1 MAPAL
6 DAPDTPSARSL
17 NLPPHPLQNPVSA
30 ELPGQPAG
38 QPNGHD
44 KRLVGWL
51 SLAQLISWGSVF
63 YLFALVMG
71 PVEQALGVSRVQSS
85 LAFSLCLLADGLLAY
100 PIGRLIDRGHERT
113 VMTAGSVLMALGLA
127 LHAQVQSLQGFYAV
141 WVLLGVAMSATLYP
155 AVFAV
160 VTRRFPHDFRRA
172 IITMT
177 FLGGLAST
185 VFIPLTAWLIAGWGW
200 RAAVLVLAVINLL
213 ICVPLHYFLLK
224 NAPKKIADSALF
236 YAATGPETLELSQS
250 PAPGDL
256 VALGGTAS
264 ASPAS
269 STTAAAAAAATERS
283 LAHHLQSAPFLLI
296 GLAIVCIT
304 VATAAL
310 PSHMITL
317 LREYGLDERWVIAVP
332 ASIGALQVLGRL
344 VLYFFEHRLDVHRAN
359 RLIPCLMPLGLL
371 LLIVAPWVAPPNSHA
386 MLGFLGLFVTAWG
399 MGNGMLT
406 IVKGTAMAQYVSTRH
421 VASLNGALGVPLAL
435 VRAAAPLGL
444 GLLWSADYG
453 YRIGLT
459 VMVVM
464 GMAGAVALGWA
475 QKLATTANHAAH

>member
-1 MAPAL
+1 M
-6 DAPDTPSARSL
+6 
-17 NLPPHPLQNPVSA
+17 
-30 ELPGQPAG
+30 PGQPA
-38 QPNGHD
+38 GHD

-71 PVEQALGVSRVQSS
+71 PVEEALGVSRVQSS
-85 LAFSLCLLADGLLAY
+85 LAFSLCRLADGLLAY
-100 PIGRLIDRGHERT
+100 PVGRLIDSGHERA
-113 VMTAGSVLMALGLA
+113 VMTTGSVLLALGLA
-127 LHAQVQSLQGFYAV
+127 LHAQVQSLNGFYAV
-141 WVLLGVAMSATLYP
+141 WVLLGVGMSGTLYA
-155 AVFAV
+155 AVFSV
-160 VTRRFPHDFRRA
+160 VTRRYPHDFRRA

-185 VFIPLTAWLIAGWGW
+185 VFIPFTAWLIAGWGW
-200 RAAVLVLAVINLL
+200 RAAVLVLGAINLL
-213 ICVPLHYFLLK
+213 MCAPLHYFLLK
-224 NAPKKIADSALF
+224 NAPKNIAYSAFPHSKNAADALGDSAT
-236 YAATGPETLELSQS
+236 ADVRPPSNPRT
-250 PAPGDL
+250 PAPADERHL
-256 VALGGTAS
+256 ATHLR
-264 ASPAS
+264 
-269 STTAAAAAAATERS
+269 ST
-283 LAHHLQSAPFLLI
+283 PFLLI
-296 GLAIVCIT
+296 GLAIVCMT

-344 VLYFFEHRLDVHRAN
+344 VLYFFEHRFDVHLAN

-371 LLIVAPWVAPPNSHA
+371 LLIMAPFLAPPNSRA
-386 MLGFLGLFVTAWG
+386 MLLFLGLFVTAWG

-421 VASLNGALGVPLAL
+421 VASLNGALGIPLAL

-444 GLLWSADYG
+444 GLLWSAETG
-453 YRIGLT
+453 YRNGLI

-464 GMAGAVALGWA
+464 GLAGAVALGWA
-475 QKLATTANHAAH
+475 QKMAR

>member
-1 MAPAL
+1 MSNRLSVISQTPPA
-6 DAPDTPSARSL
+6 
-17 NLPPHPLQNPVSA
+17 
-30 ELPGQPAG
+30 
-38 QPNGHD
+38 GHD

-85 LAFSLCLLADGLLAY
+85 LAFSLCLLVDGLLAF
-100 PIGRLIDRGHERT
+100 PVGRLIDRGYERR
-113 VMTAGSVLMALGLA
+113 VMTAGSVLLALGLA
-127 LHAQVQSLQGFYAV
+127 AHSRVQSLQGFYAV
-141 WVLLGVAMSATLYP
+141 WILLGVGMSATLYP
-155 AVFAV
+155 AVFSV
-160 VTRRFPHDFRRA
+160 VTRRFPQDFRRA

-200 RAAVLVLAVINLL
+200 RSAVLVLAAINLL
-213 ICVPLHYFLLK
+213 VCVPLHYFLLK
-224 NAPKKIADSALF
+224 NAPKKIANNALIQSTNDPEILNNF
-236 YAATGPETLELSQS
+236 GPPPTDASKLPTATRQT
-250 PAPGDL
+250 
-256 VALGGTAS
+256 
-264 ASPAS
+264 PAS
-269 STTAAAAAAATERS
+269 GPARPGSERS
-283 LAHHLQSAPFLLI
+283 LAAHLQSAPFLLI
-296 GLAIVCIT
+296 GLAIVCMT

-344 VLYFFEHRLDVHRAN
+344 VLYFFEHRFDVHLAN
-359 RLIPCLMPLGLL
+359 RLIPCLLPAGLA
-371 LLIVAPWVAPPNSHA
+371 LLIVAPFVTAANSSA
-386 MLGFLGLFVTAWG
+386 MLLFLGLFVAAWG

-421 VASLNGALGVPLAL
+421 VASLNGAMGFPLAL

-444 GLLWSADYG
+444 GLLWSAESG
-453 YRIGLT
+453 YRNGLI

-464 GMAGAVALGWA
+464 GLAGAVALGWA
-475 QKLATTANHAAH
+475 QKMAR